1 MARTVRPS
9 GLDRSAISPDRRALA
24 ALGPEEVSVVLR
36 GNVRAVIG
44 TAVSVLLLTVLAGFH
59 LAGRAG
65 ADETR
70 CGAHRGQSTA
80 RAAAVTGTGARTLVI
95 GDSWSVGLGLD
106 ELAGSWPSR

>member
-24 ALGPEEVSVVLR
+24 ALGPADVSVVLR
-36 GNVRAVIG
+36 GDGRGVLGPAVG
-44 TAVSVLLLTVLAGFH
+44 LLVLTVLAGFH

-70 CGAHRGQSTA
+70 CGAHRGQSTG
-80 RAAAVTGTGARTLVI
+80 RAAAVTGTGARKVVI